1 MSARDRI
8 LNRIRQSAK
17 GDDVS
22 WQGGGAA
29 PSIAQLDGADRLER
43 FEVQAT
49 AADATVTHL
58 ASMADLPAAL
68 ASELRN
74 RNLPAAIRHGA
85 EPDFAGLDWGTV
97 EVSQGMGR
105 IEEPATLSKARYGMS
120 ETGTLVLASG
130 RENPVTLTFLGE
142 THFVVVNAADIKA
155 GFEDVFASVRAD
167 GLTPR
172 TLNMVTGPSR
182 SADIGQI
189 LQLGA
194 HGPIALHIFVVA

>member
-1 MSARDRI
+1 M
-8 LNRIRQSAK
+8 
-17 GDDVS
+17 
-22 WQGGGAA
+22 
-29 PSIAQLDGADRLER
+29 ETFR
-43 FEVQAT
+43 FSVTAVITRAQAT
-49 AADATVTHL
+49 V
-58 ASMADLPAAL
+58 
-68 ASELRN
+68 R
-74 RNLPAAIRHGA
+74 RG
-85 EPDFAGLDWGTV
+85 
-97 EVSQGMGR
+97 
-105 IEEPATLSKARYGMS
+105 
-120 ETGTLVLASG
+120 ASG